1 MFGLN
6 VDWTGWI
13 VVDRRL
19 ELQNIEQQLPDMWK
33 LIRHRELYAIE
44 TLTANKSIANTE
56 SCTQGGQRQKEAL
69 VMNRTKSRSSKGSK
83 PKAQDQTNSSPSP
96 QLDVYTSALFV

>member
-56 SCTQGGQRQKEAL
+56 SCTRWSTTEGSISDEQNQIEIIKGLQA
-69 VMNRTKSRSSKGSK
+69 KSPGPNKLQS
-83 PKAQDQTNSSPSP
+83 
-96 QLDVYTSALFV
+96 